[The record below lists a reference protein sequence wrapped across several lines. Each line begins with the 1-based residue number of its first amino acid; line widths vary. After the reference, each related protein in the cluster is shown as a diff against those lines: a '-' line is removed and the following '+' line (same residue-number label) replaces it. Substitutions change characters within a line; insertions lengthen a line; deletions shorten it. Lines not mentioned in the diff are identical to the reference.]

1 MPDFCCCQ
9 NDVRLVTLH
18 SVHDLAGWGRR
29 SGTLSSVFT
38 REAVFPDTGVS
49 GWSGEQEDDT
59 VMEGPARVAAW
70 LSSISPQFSV
80 HRTHEATP
88 YTEGQKWARML
99 SFVAVF
105 ILRAF

>member
-9 NDVRLVTLH
+9 NDVRLVPLH

-29 SGTLSSVFT
+29 SGTLSSMFT

-59 VMEGPARVAAW
+59 VMEGPEQQPGFPQSA
-70 LSSISPQFSV
+70 LSSQF
-80 HRTHEATP
+80 
-88 YTEGQKWARML
+88 TELMKQPHTQKGKNGPGC
-99 SFVAVF
+99 
-105 ILRAF
+105 